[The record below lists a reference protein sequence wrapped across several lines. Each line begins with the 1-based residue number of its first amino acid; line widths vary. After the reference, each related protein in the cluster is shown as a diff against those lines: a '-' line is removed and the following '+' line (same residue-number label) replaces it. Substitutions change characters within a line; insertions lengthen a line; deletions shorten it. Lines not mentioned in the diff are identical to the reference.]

1 MAELLTTKE
10 LRTKS
15 LEQLQALLSE
25 RREKLRHLRFQVSSR
40 EVKNN
45 QELKFSRK
53 EIARILTI
61 INDLLQ
67 KS

>member
-1 MAELLTTKE
+1 MADLLTTKE

-61 INDLLQ
+61 INDLRKQ
-67 KS
+67 P

>member
-1 MAELLTTKE
+1 MADLLTTKE

-61 INDLLQ
+61 INDLRQ

>member
-15 LEQLQALLSE
+15 LEQLQTLLSE

-61 INDLLQ
+61 INDLRKQ
-67 KS
+67 S

>member
-61 INDLLQ
+61 INDLRQ
-67 KS
+67 QS